1 MSEMRVPLLD
11 LKAQMDTIRG
21 PLLQAVDETITGG
34 HWILGPAVRKLEA
47 SLAAYLS
54 VPHAVGVAS
63 GTDALLVALRALGI
77 GPGDEV
83 VVPTYTFFAS
93 AGAVWNSGARPVLVD
108 VEEGTYT
115 IDLHALENGLSP
127 RTKAVMPVHIFGQA
141 AQMDAIL
148 ALCAPRGV
156 AVIEDAA
163 QSIGGTWDRIPLGGT
178 GDIGCF
184 SFYPSKNLGGVG
196 DGGLI
201 TTRRDDLAAR
211 VRSLRV
217 HGEAGK
223 YLHESVGFNS
233 RLDSLQAA
241 VLQVKLEHLD
251 RWSDARA
258 AHAAVYS
265 GALAGVDGIS
275 TPVDAKRGRH
285 VWNQYVLQIRRGSRD
300 DLQAWLSGK
309 GIGSAIYYPRP
320 LHLQPCFSTLGYRDG
335 EMPVSEAAARETLSI
350 PVYPEL
356 TEDQQAYV
364 IDAILEWAG
373 RR

>member
-1 MSEMRVPLLD
+1 MRVPLLD
-11 LKAQMDTIRG
+11 LRAQMETIRE
-21 PLLQAVDETITGG
+21 PLLQAVEETLTGG
-34 HWILGPAVRKLEA
+34 QWILGPAVKSLED
-47 SLAAYLS
+47 SLAAYLA

-63 GTDALLVALRALGI
+63 GTDALLVALRALGV

-108 VEEGTYT
+108 VEEGVYT
-115 IDLHALENGLSP
+115 ISPGALEAAITP

-141 AQMDAIL
+141 ARMDAISDICGP
-148 ALCAPRGV
+148 AGI

-163 QSIGGTWDRIPLGGT
+163 QSIGATWDGTPLGGV
-178 GDIGCF
+178 GDVGCF
-184 SFYPSKNLGGVG
+184 SFYPSKNLGAAG

-201 TTRRDDLAAR
+201 TSTRDDLAAR

-217 HGEAGK
+217 HGEIDK

-241 VLQVKLEHLD
+241 ILQVKLAHLD

-258 AHAAVYS
+258 AHAAVYNQ
-265 GALAGVDGIS
+265 ALAGLEGIS

-285 VWNQYVLQIRRGSRD
+285 VWNQYVLQIRRGEGSRD
-300 DLQAWLSGK
+300 DLRSALAGK

-320 LHLQPCFSTLGYRDG
+320 LHLQPCFSSLGYSEGD
-335 EMPVSEAAARETLSI
+335 MPVSEAAARETLSI

-356 TEDQQAYV
+356 REDQQAHV
-364 IDAILEWAG
+364 IETILGWV
-373 RR
+373 RRG

>member
-1 MSEMRVPLLD
+1 VSEMRVPLLD
-11 LKAQMDTIRG
+11 LKAQMETIRA
-21 PLLQAVDETITGG
+21 PLLQAVEETLTGG
-34 HWILGPAVRKLEA
+34 QWILGPAVKKLEA
-47 SLAAYLS
+47 SLAAYLD

-93 AGAVWNSGARPVLVD
+93 AGAVWNAGARPVLVD

-115 IDLHALENGLSP
+115 IDTNALEAALTP
-127 RTKAVMPVHIFGQA
+127 RTRAVMPVHIFGQA
-141 AQMDAIL
+141 AQMDEIL
-148 ALCAPRGV
+148 ALCSKRGI

-163 QSIGGTWDRIPLGGT
+163 QSIGGTWGTTPLGGA
-178 GDIGCF
+178 GDVGCF
-184 SFYPSKNLGGVG
+184 SFYPSKNLGGAG

-201 TTRRDDLAAR
+201 TSRRDDLAAR

-217 HGEAGK
+217 HGESAK

-241 VLQVKLEHLD
+241 VLQVKLAHLD

-258 AHAAVYS
+258 AHAAVY
-265 GALAGVDGIS
+265 GEALADLDGVS
-275 TPVDAKRGRH
+275 TPVDARRGRH
-285 VWNQYVLQIRRGSRD
+285 VWNQYVIQIRRRSRD
-300 DLQAWLSGK
+300 GLQAFLSER

-320 LHLQPCFSTLGYRDG
+320 LHLQPCFSSLGHREGD
-335 EMPVSEAAARETLSI
+335 MPVSEAAARETLSI

-356 TEDQQAYV
+356 SEEQQGHV
-364 IDAILEWAG
+364 INAIREWAG
-373 RR
+373 